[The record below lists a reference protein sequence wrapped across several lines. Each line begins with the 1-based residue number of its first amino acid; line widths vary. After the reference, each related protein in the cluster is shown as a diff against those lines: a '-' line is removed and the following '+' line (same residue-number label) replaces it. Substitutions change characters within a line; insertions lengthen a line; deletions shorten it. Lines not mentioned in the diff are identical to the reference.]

1 MHYIRKSSPDD
12 MNARTHPAA
21 FAWTTLQYCQ
31 LFPVESSVVAV
42 LVPFWDSL
50 ACEMRQTL
58 EKLGVL
64 QQDETSARVIS

>member
-1 MHYIRKSSPDD
+1 LVQEAGRGEVGAVMGDLEGSKCTSSLCMDH
-12 MNARTHPAA
+12 T
-21 FAWTTLQYCQ
+21 
-31 LFPVESSVVAV
+31 
-42 LVPFWDSL
+42 FWDSL